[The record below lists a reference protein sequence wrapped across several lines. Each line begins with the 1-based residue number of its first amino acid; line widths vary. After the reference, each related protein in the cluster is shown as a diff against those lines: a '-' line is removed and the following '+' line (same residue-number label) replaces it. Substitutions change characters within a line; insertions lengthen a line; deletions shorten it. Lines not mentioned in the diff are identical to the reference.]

1 MFSGLR
7 ILTPPEFPVL
17 SLGVQAKMPV
27 ALAPERSQF
36 QLLVRHFLERF
47 FNNEM
52 VSADGDSKARLL
64 QVVYAMALPGMV
76 VALFLFPLYHAPVER
91 PFWSQVSDH
100 YFYVLYSFVAVG
112 IVSIFAWDLLF
123 PDLLDLFVLSPLPVA
138 GRRLFLARMVAACL
152 FLALFLLGAN
162 ALGFLFFPALSD
174 APGLARHLFAHLAAV
189 MGSGIFAAAFFMSL
203 QGIMVAVLGERLFRA
218 ISPFLQGLAMMMLVT
233 IFLLF
238 PVSSRFLEAL
248 TNLAPYFPPFW
259 FLGIYERLLAGSSS
273 LPVFSGLAK
282 TGCLATGIV
291 VGVAILSYPVA
302 YRRRMRYLV
311 EGSGSSSTRNLALV
325 PINHLLHATLLRN
338 RMQRGIYHFISYS
351 LLRTHRHRVYLAMYA
366 GLGLA
371 LLTACAVLLKLAH
384 GHISIVL
391 SPDGL
396 LAAIP
401 ITAFWTIAGLRTAFL
416 SPMDRRGSWVFRLI
430 LGRPGPAQLGATALW
445 ILPWAMILTLGM
457 VALIRLVAPAEMRG
471 WDTILSQALVAIGLC
486 LLLTDALLLKVTNL
500 PFTGEA
506 RAPATNLAFILL
518 QYFGFFPPL
527 ALLTVDLEPW
537 LQASTWHVASTI
549 GIIAVAHRAM
559 RSVSRKNAEYYA
571 GLIDV
576 DDDEEEFPQ
585 RLGLRY

>member
-17 SLGVQAKMPV
+17 SLGVQAKIPV

-47 FNNEM
+47 FNNDM

-123 PDLLDLFVLSPLPVA
+123 PDLLDLFVLSPLPIA
-138 GRRLFLARMVAACL
+138 GRRLFLARLVAACL

-189 MGSGIFAAAFFMSL
+189 MGSGAFAAASFLSL
-203 QGIMVAVLGERLFRA
+203 QGILVALLGERLFRA

-248 TNLAPYFPPFW
+248 TNLARYFPPFW

-282 TGCLATGIV
+282 TGCLATGTV
-291 VGVAILSYPVA
+291 VAVAILSYPVA

-325 PINHLLHATLLRN
+325 PIHHLLHATLLRN

-384 GHISIVL
+384 GHLSFVL
-391 SPDGL
+391 SPYGL

-430 LGRPGPAQLGATALW
+430 LGRPGTAQLATTTLW
-445 ILPWAMILTLGM
+445 ILPWAMVLTLGM

-471 WDTILSQALVAIGLC
+471 WDTVLSQVLMAIGLC
-486 LLLTDALLLKVTNL
+486 LLLTDAMLLKVTNL

-506 RAPATNLAFILL
+506 RAPATNLAIILL

-527 ALLTVDLEPW
+527 ALLIVDLEPW
-537 LQASTWHVASTI
+537 LQASVWHVAGTI

-571 GLIDV
+571 GLIDL

>member
-1 MFSGLR
+1 
-7 ILTPPEFPVL
+7 
-17 SLGVQAKMPV
+17 
-27 ALAPERSQF
+27 
-36 QLLVRHFLERF
+36 
-47 FNNEM
+47 
-52 VSADGDSKARLL
+52 
-64 QVVYAMALPGMV
+64 
-76 VALFLFPLYHAPVER
+76 
-91 PFWSQVSDH
+91 
-100 YFYVLYSFVAVG
+100 
-112 IVSIFAWDLLF
+112 
-123 PDLLDLFVLSPLPVA
+123 
-138 GRRLFLARMVAACL
+138 
-152 FLALFLLGAN
+152 
-162 ALGFLFFPALSD
+162 
-174 APGLARHLFAHLAAV
+174 
-189 MGSGIFAAAFFMSL
+189 
-203 QGIMVAVLGERLFRA
+203 
-218 ISPFLQGLAMMMLVT
+218 
-233 IFLLF
+233 
-238 PVSSRFLEAL
+238 
-248 TNLAPYFPPFW
+248 
-259 FLGIYERLLAGSSS
+259 
-273 LPVFSGLAK
+273 
-282 TGCLATGIV
+282 
-291 VGVAILSYPVA
+291 
-302 YRRRMRYLV
+302 
-311 EGSGSSSTRNLALV
+311 
-325 PINHLLHATLLRN
+325 
-338 RMQRGIYHFISYS
+338 MQRGIYHFISYS

-527 ALLTVDLEPW
+527 VLLTVDLEPW